1 MNRSQRPPVRWLY
14 LWLAVGAAGLLLVPW
29 YALEDGLFSFE
40 WRYGFPLAPEGA
52 PALLQALL
60 HDKTW
65 LLPLLAP
72 LAAALAVAGR
82 PRSDTLRSR
91 VLVGAGLMGLAYGAA
106 QGFLIGPLGESAR
119 QLGMGW
125 GALLFHASL
134 VLVTAEGLS
143 TWAFSRPDP
152 FVAGA
157 LLSVVA
163 LVAVFVV
170 YPMVVISTR
179 AFETDTGGYSP
190 LVLLDNLASARLW
203 RVTLNTVLLGALAA
217 LGSTLLGLML
227 ALAVARSRR
236 RFARA
241 FRFLSVLPIITPPF
255 VIGMALIV
263 AFGRAGAVTGAL
275 GLSGSRYIYGLPGVL
290 LAQLLAFT
298 PVAFLILVD
307 ALQGVSPSMEEA
319 AQTLRATPTRTFLTV
334 TLPLLKPAFANAFL
348 VGFVES
354 LADFGNPLVLGG
366 SGFEVLATDTYF
378 AVAGAQADIPRAAAM
393 GLVLLVL
400 TLCAFV
406 AQQRFVGGAGYTTV
420 TGKGDAGLPL
430 ALPPPVLDGLALT
443 VSTAWTAF
451 TLAVYALV
459 LTGGFVKAMGRD
471 HTPTLEHFTV
481 LFGPGGGAWSSLVT
495 TVTLSLVAAPLT
507 AAFAMLTAWL
517 LARQDFR
524 GKKAFEFSTM
534 LAFAVPGTVV
544 GIAYLLAFNTPP
556 FDLVGTGVV
565 LVLSFVFRNMPVGIR
580 SGLAALS
587 QLDKSLDEAS
597 LTLGASTSKT
607 VGKVVL
613 PLMRPTVVIA
623 LVYGFVR
630 AMTAVSAVIF
640 LVSAEHNLSTTYI
653 LAQVESGQYGRA
665 IAYSCVLIVAM
676 LLAVT
681 GVQAALG
688 RRNIGRRALA

>member
-1 MNRSQRPPVRWLY
+1 MLRSQRSPARWLY
-14 LWLAVGAAGLLLVPW
+14 VWLGLGAAGLALLPW
-29 YALEDGLFSFE
+29 YAVEDGFFSLE
-40 WRYGFPLAPEGA
+40 WRFGFPLAAEGA
-52 PALLQALL
+52 PALVQALL
-60 HDKTW
+60 HGKTW
-65 LLPLLAP
+65 LLPLAAP
-72 LAAALAVAGR
+72 LLVALAVAGR
-82 PRSDTLRSR
+82 PPGDTLKSR
-91 VLVGAGLMGLAYGAA
+91 VLVAAGVAGLAFGAA
-106 QGFLIGPLGESAR
+106 QGFLIGPLGEGPR
-119 QLGMGW
+119 QLGMGF

-134 VLVTAEGLS
+134 VLVVAEGLS

-163 LVAVFVV
+163 LVGVFVV
-170 YPMVVISTR
+170 YPMAVISTR
-179 AFETDTGGYSP
+179 ALETDTGGYSP
-190 LVLLDNLASARLW
+190 AVLARNLASLRLW
-203 RVTLNTVLLGALAA
+203 RVTGNTVLLGALAA
-217 LGSTLLGLML
+217 LGSTGLGLVL
-227 ALAVARSRR
+227 ALAVARSRV

-241 FRFLSVLPIITPPF
+241 FRLLSVLPIITPPF

-263 AFGRAGAVTGAL
+263 AFGRAGAVSGAL

-307 ALQGVSPSMEEA
+307 ALHGVSPSMEEA
-319 AQTLRATPTRTFLTV
+319 AQTLRATPAHTFRTV
-334 TLPLLKPAFANAFL
+334 TLPLLKPALANAFL

-393 GLVLLVL
+393 GLVLLAL
-400 TLCAFV
+400 TLGAFI
-406 AQQRFVGGAGYTTV
+406 AQQRFVGRAGYMTV

-430 ALPPPVLDGLALT
+430 PLPRMLAVLTFGGA
-443 VSTAWTAF
+443 AMWTAF
-451 TLAVYALV
+451 TLAVYGLV
-459 LTGGFVKAMGRD
+459 LTGGFVKALGRD
-471 HTPTLEHFTV
+471 HTPTLEHFRV
-481 LFGPGGGAWSSLVT
+481 LFGPGGGAWSSLFT

-507 AAFAMLTAWL
+507 AAFALLTAWL
-517 LARQDFR
+517 LARQSFR
-524 GKKAFEFSTM
+524 GKRAFELSTL

-544 GIAYLLAFNTPP
+544 GISYLLAFNTPP
-556 FDLVGTGVV
+556 FDLVGTGAV

-587 QLDKSLDEAS
+587 QLDPSLDEAS
-597 LTLGASTSKT
+597 LTLGASTSLT
-607 VGKVVL
+607 VRKVVL

-640 LVSAEHNLSTTYI
+640 LVSAEANLSTTYI

-676 LLAVT
+676 GLAVV
-681 GVQAALG
+681 GVQVALG
-688 RRNIGRRALA
+688 ERNIGRRALV